1 MLHNMKNRVSCALLM
16 TGITLAP
23 AIGLAATLPRL
34 SDGTL
39 SATVMISIAF
49 LKI

>member
-23 AIGLAATLPRL
+23 AIGLAADAAKKRVHQ
-34 SDGTL
+34 
-39 SATVMISIAF
+39 TVLFQLQSHP
-49 LKI
+49 